1 MAYPNFY
8 YPQTQNPYAVQPPV
22 QQAGFIRVPS
32 EEVARNWNV
41 MPGTSATFINE
52 NAPYCYTKTVGF
64 SQLDGSK
71 FKKYRLVE
79 ENDTSPQA
87 REAAVANEESEVYQ
101 NTQES
106 RYALKTEL
114 NALQGRLEALERIAS
129 KLGGIKDESTG
140 E

>member
-1 MAYPNFY
+1 MAYPNYY
-8 YPQTQNPYAVQPPV
+8 YPQAQNPYAMQGPV

-64 SQLDGSK
+64 SQLDGPK

-79 ENDTSPQA
+79 EQEEMAQA
-87 REAAVANEESEVYQ
+87 VQAPVAHDEAHIEDFRNYAKRSDLDELANRV
-101 NTQES
+101 
-106 RYALKTEL
+106 
-114 NALQGRLEALERIAS
+114 EALERRI
-129 KLGGIKDESTG
+129 GGVSYESANA
-140 E
+140 EQS

>member
-1 MAYPNFY
+1 MAYPNY
-8 YPQTQNPYAVQPPV
+8 YYSQAQNPYAMQGPV

-64 SQLDGSK
+64 SQLDGPK

-79 ENDTSPQA
+79 EQEELAQA
-87 REAAVANEESEVYQ
+87 VQAPVAHEETHAEDAHNYVTRQEFDEIKNRVDAIERSIKNEPANV
-101 NTQES
+101 
-106 RYALKTEL
+106 
-114 NALQGRLEALERIAS
+114 
-129 KLGGIKDESTG
+129 
-140 E
+140 